1 LCKNQRAMFRVK
13 LVKASKLI
21 TLALF
26 ISIAAALAGY
36 LFLRAKPSEPAAER
50 PKLQGRVVAV
60 FSNTRYAH
68 EVEGRVRFAL
78 TAGTDK
84 TYEDGTHEL
93 EHVRLESY
101 GTVAERRDVVTAD
114 RAKVSDP
121 ADLTKLDAEFISN
134 VLVELSDGLKL
145 KTNYLHYDY
154 TKNIIDTK
162 ELVEFEGDGLEGRST
177 GLTIEAEVERV
188 HLIKDVDVMFKPA
201 KGGAAKS
208 SEAGGPSAVGVV
220 KKRDQSPEQ
229 KAARKARKRA
239 RKLVR
244 QKGGGQTASGK
255 STAKASVSRLASN
268 KPTRIRSGSAVL
280 DNREHQIRLAGG
292 VIVNQGANE
301 MRANNMVGHVGAA
314 NRIESIEARGDS
326 NLKQAESAEIKSEN
340 MDFFFEQDQQLS
352 RAVASGGAYTR
363 SLGPGALREAQA
375 ATLEATFTN
384 AEAGNTLNTIRAT
397 ENALIRVH
405 PPSSADNSS
414 ANKKNPT
421 TRELSARQVDLQFF
435 PDGQNIQ
442 SAQATD
448 NAVMTV
454 TPVKAEQGADKK
466 TIRAPQM
473 SAVFYDRG
481 NLMKSFTAS
490 GGVKVESEA
499 TVENDHDPRITTSRE
514 LTADFL
520 EETQDL
526 GRITQ
531 QGDFKYI
538 EGDRNATAERAT
550 FDEQTETLKLRGKRP
565 MAWDSKARTQADE
578 IDYNRQTDETSATGD
593 VRTTYYSRET
603 TNDSTPFKNTKSPI
617 FVTADHATARNGEG
631 IAVYT
636 GNARG
641 WQDDSFVKAD
651 RIEMYRDEK
660 RMVAIDNVESALYT
674 VKKEKGEG
682 RGETLPGFATARR
695 MTYSDADRLVHYDG
709 QVKARQGQDRID
721 AESIDVYLKK
731 ETNEVDRLLA
741 EGSVVMEQ
749 PGRRGMGDKLLY
761 TAEDE
766 KAVLTGKNARV
777 EDREKGTTMGAQLTF
792 YNRDD
797 KIFVDNQQGTGR
809 VRSTHQLP
817 KSGK

>member
-1 LCKNQRAMFRVK
+1 MYRVK
-13 LVKASKLI
+13 LLTASKLI
-21 TLALF
+21 TLGLF

-36 LFLRAKPSEPAAER
+36 LFLRGKPNETAPER

-78 TAGTDK
+78 TAGTDR

-93 EHVRLESY
+93 EQVRLESY
-101 GTVAERRDVVTAD
+101 GAATARSDVVTAD

-121 ADLTKLDAEFISN
+121 SDLTKLDAEFISN
-134 VLVELSDGLKL
+134 VLVELSDGLKI
-145 KTNYLHYDY
+145 KTSYLHYDY
-154 TKNIIDTK
+154 TKNIVDTK
-162 ELVEFEGDGLEGRST
+162 ELVEFEGDGLSGRST
-177 GLTIEAEVERV
+177 GMNIEAAIERV
-188 HLIKDVDVMFKPA
+188 HLIKDVDVTFKPA
-201 KGGAAKS
+201 KGGGKS
-208 SEAGGPSAVGVV
+208 GEAPGSGEAGAV
-220 KKRDQSPEQ
+220 KKRDESPEE

-239 RKLVR
+239 RKLAR
-244 QKGGGQTASGK
+244 RRGARAAGGKQ
-255 STAKASVSRLASN
+255 STTASVSRLASD

-280 DNREHQIRLAGG
+280 DNREHQITLAGG
-292 VIVNQGANE
+292 VIVNQGQNE
-301 MRANNMVGHVGAA
+301 MRANHMVGHVTVG
-314 NRIESIEARGDS
+314 NRIESIQARGDS
-326 NLKQAESAEIKSEN
+326 NLKQADAAEIKSED
-340 MDFFFEQDQQLS
+340 MDFFFEEDHQLS

-375 ATLEATFTN
+375 ATIEATFTN
-384 AEAGNTLNTIRAT
+384 AEQGNTLNTIKASD
-397 ENALIRVH
+397 NALIRVH
-405 PPSSADNSS
+405 PPAPAVDN
-414 ANKKNPT
+414 KNPT
-421 TRELSARQVDLQFF
+421 TRELTARQVDLQFY

-454 TPVKAEQGADKK
+454 TPVKAERGADKK

-473 SAVFYDRG
+473 NAVFYERG
-481 NLMKSFTAS
+481 NLMKSFAAT
-490 GGVKVESEA
+490 GGVKLESEA
-499 TVENDHDPRITTSRE
+499 TVANDHEPRIMTSR
-514 LTADFL
+514 LMTADFL

-526 GRITQ
+526 GRVTQ
-531 QGDFKYI
+531 EGDFKYV
-538 EGDRNATAERAT
+538 EGDRNATADRAT
-550 FDEQTETLKLRGKRP
+550 YDGQTEILNLRGKRP

-578 IDYNRQTDETSATGD
+578 IDYNRQKDETRASGD

-603 TNDSTPFKNTKSPI
+603 TGDATPFKNTKSPI
-617 FVTADHATARNGEG
+617 FITADRATARNGEG
-631 IAVYT
+631 EAVYT

-651 RIEMYRDEK
+651 RIELYQKEK

-674 VKKEKGEG
+674 VKREQPEG
-682 RGETLPGFATARR
+682 KSDPLPGFATARR
-695 MTYSDADRLVHYDG
+695 MTYSDTDRLVHYDG
-709 QVKARQGQDRID
+709 HVRARQGQDRIA

-749 PGRRGMGDKLLY
+749 PGRRGVGDKLIY

-809 VRSTHQLP
+809 VRSTHRLP

>member
-1 LCKNQRAMFRVK
+1 M
-13 LVKASKLI
+13 
-21 TLALF
+21 F

-36 LFLRAKPSEPAAER
+36 LFLRGKPKEPTPER

-78 TAGTDK
+78 TAGTDRA
-84 TYEDGTHEL
+84 YEDGTHEL
-93 EHVRLESY
+93 EQVRLESY
-101 GTVAERRDVVTAD
+101 GAVAARRDVVTAD

-121 ADLTKLDAEFISN
+121 SDLTKLDAEFISN
-134 VLVELSDGLKL
+134 VLVELSDGLKI
-145 KTNYLHYDY
+145 KTSYLHYDY
-154 TKNIIDTK
+154 TTNIVNTK
-162 ELVEFEGDGLEGRST
+162 ELVEFEGDGLSGRST
-177 GLTIEAEVERV
+177 GMNIEAAIERV
-188 HLIKDVDVMFKPA
+188 HLIKDVDVTFKPA
-201 KGGAAKS
+201 KGGGKPGESTGS
-208 SEAGGPSAVGVV
+208 SEAGAV
-220 KKRDQSPEQ
+220 KKRAESPEE

-239 RKLVR
+239 RKLAR
-244 QKGGGQTASGK
+244 QRGSRAAIGQK
-255 STAKASVSRLASN
+255 STTASVSRLASN

-280 DNREHQIRLAGG
+280 DNREHQITLAGG

-301 MRANNMVGHVGAA
+301 MRANHMVGHVTAG
-314 NRIESIEARGDS
+314 NRIESIQARGDS
-326 NLKQAESAEIKSEN
+326 NLKQTDRAEIKSDD
-340 MDFFFEQDQQLS
+340 MDFFFEEDHQLS

-375 ATLEATFTN
+375 ATIEATFTN
-384 AEAGNTLNTIRAT
+384 AEQGNTLNTIKAT
-397 ENALIRVH
+397 DNALIRVH
-405 PPSSADNSS
+405 PPAPTAD
-414 ANKKNPT
+414 KRNPT
-421 TRELSARQVDLQFF
+421 TRELTARQLDLQFY

-454 TPVKAEQGADKK
+454 TPVKAERKADKK

-473 SAVFYDRG
+473 NAVFYDRG
-481 NLMKSFTAS
+481 NLMKSFAAT

-499 TVENDHDPRITTSRE
+499 TVADDHEPRIMTSRSM
-514 LTADFL
+514 TADFL

-526 GRITQ
+526 GRVTQ
-531 QGDFKYI
+531 EGDFKYV

-550 FDEQTETLKLRGKRP
+550 FDGQTEILNLRGKRP
-565 MAWDSKARTQADE
+565 VAWDSKARTQADE
-578 IDYNRQTDETSATGD
+578 IDYNRQKDETRASGD

-617 FVTADHATARNGEG
+617 FITADNATARNGEG
-631 IAVYT
+631 EAVYT

-651 RIEMYRDEK
+651 RIELYQNDK

-674 VKKEKGEG
+674 VKREKAEG
-682 RGETLPGFATARR
+682 KSDPLPGFATARR

-709 QVKARQGQDRID
+709 QVRARQGQDRIA
-721 AESIDVYLKK
+721 AESINVYLKK
-731 ETNEVDRLLA
+731 EANEVDRMLA

-749 PGRRGMGDKLLY
+749 PGRRGMGDKLVY

-809 VRSTHQLP
+809 VRSTHRLP

>member
-1 LCKNQRAMFRVK
+1 MFRVK
-13 LVKASKLI
+13 LLTAGRLL
-21 TLALF
+21 TLGLF
-26 ISIAAALAGY
+26 IAIAAALAGY
-36 LFLRAKPSEPAAER
+36 LFLRSKPKEPVSER

-93 EHVRLESY
+93 EQVRLESY
-101 GTVAERRDVVTAD
+101 GTVSDRRDVVTAD

-121 ADLTKLDAEFISN
+121 SDLTKLDAEFLSN
-134 VLVELSDGLKL
+134 VLVTLTDGLKL

-154 TKNIIDTK
+154 TKNIVDTN

-177 GLTIEAEVERV
+177 GLKIEAAVERV
-188 HLIKDVDVMFKPA
+188 QLLKDVDVTIKPVN
-201 KGGAAKS
+201 GGAAKVG
-208 SEAGGPSAVGVV
+208 EAGGPDEPRAV
-220 KKRDQSPEQ
+220 KKRDETPEQ

-239 RKLVR
+239 RKLAR
-244 QKGGGQTASGK
+244 QNGSRSPGGK
-255 STAKASVSRLASN
+255 SSAKASVSRLASN
-268 KPTRIRSGSAVL
+268 KPTRIRSNSAVL
-280 DNREHQIRLAGG
+280 DNREHQITLTGG
-292 VIVNQGANE
+292 VIVNQGENE
-301 MRANNMVGHVGAA
+301 MRANNMVGHVGAG

-326 NLKQAESAEIKSEN
+326 NLRQANSAEIKSEN
-340 MDFFFEQDQQLS
+340 MDFFFQEDHQLS

-363 SLGPGALREAQA
+363 SLGTGSLREAQA
-375 ATLEATFTN
+375 ATIEAMFTS
-384 AEAGNTLNTIRAT
+384 AEQGNTLSTIKAT
-397 ENALIRVH
+397 DNALIRVH
-405 PPSSADNSS
+405 PPAPAADKN
-414 ANKKNPT
+414 NQTTKKNPT

-435 PDGQNIQ
+435 PDGQNIR
-442 SAQATD
+442 SAQATE

-454 TPVKAEQGADKK
+454 TPVRAEKGAAKK
-466 TIRAPQM
+466 MIRAPQM
-473 SAVFYDRG
+473 NAAFYEVDNRMKNFSA
-481 NLMKSFTAS
+481 T
-490 GGVKVESEA
+490 GGVHVESVA
-499 TVENDHDPRITTSRE
+499 TVAGDHEPRVTTSRE
-514 LTADFL
+514 LTAEFV
-520 EETQDL
+520 EESQDL

-531 QGDFKYI
+531 EGDFKYT
-538 EGDRNATAERAT
+538 EGDRNATAERAVY
-550 FDEQTETLKLRGKRP
+550 DGQAEILNLRGKRP
-565 MAWDSKARTQADE
+565 MVWDAKGRTQADQ
-578 IDYNRQTDETSATGD
+578 IDYDRQKDETRAGGD

-617 FVTADHATARNGEG
+617 FMTADRADARNGEG
-631 IAVYT
+631 VAVYT

-641 WQDDSFVKAD
+641 WQDDNFVKAD
-651 RIEMYRDEK
+651 RIELYQKEK

-674 VKKEKGEG
+674 VRKDKTEG
-682 RGETLPGFATARR
+682 KSDPLPGFATARH
-695 MTYSDADRLVHYDG
+695 MTYSDTDRLVHYDG
-709 QVKARQGQDRID
+709 QVKARQGEDRID

-731 ETNEVDRLLA
+731 ETNEVDHLLA

-749 PGRRGMGDKLLY
+749 PGRRGSGDKLVY

-766 KAVLTGKNARV
+766 RAVLTGKNARV

-809 VRSTHQLP
+809 VRSTHRLP

>member
-1 LCKNQRAMFRVK
+1 MFRVK
-13 LVKASKLI
+13 LLTASRLL
-21 TLALF
+21 TLGLF
-26 ISIAAALAGY
+26 IAIAAALAGY
-36 LFLRAKPSEPAAER
+36 LFLRSKPKEPVSER

-93 EHVRLESY
+93 EQVRLESF
-101 GTVAERRDVVTAD
+101 GTAAARRDVVTAD

-121 ADLTKLDAEFISN
+121 SDLTKLDAEFLSN
-134 VLVELSDGLKL
+134 VLVELTDGLKL

-154 TKNIIDTK
+154 TKNIVDTN
-162 ELVEFEGDGLEGRST
+162 ELVEFEGDGLSGRST
-177 GLTIEAEVERV
+177 GLNIEAARERV
-188 HLIKDVDVMFKPA
+188 HLLKDVDVTIKPA
-201 KGGAAKS
+201 KGGAG
-208 SEAGGPSAVGVV
+208 EAGGSSEPRAV
-220 KKRDQSPEQ
+220 KKRDETPEQ

-239 RKLVR
+239 RKLAR
-244 QKGGGQTASGK
+244 GRGSGK
-255 STAKASVSRLASN
+255 SSAQASVSRLAAN
-268 KPTRIRSGSAVL
+268 KPTRIRSSSAVL
-280 DNREHQIRLAGG
+280 DNKEHQITLTGG
-292 VIVNQGANE
+292 VIVAQGENE
-301 MRANNMVGHVGAA
+301 MRANHMVGHVSAG

-326 NLKQAESAEIKSEN
+326 NLRQANSAEIKSEN
-340 MDFFFEQDQQLS
+340 MDFFFQEDHQLS
-352 RAVASGGAYTR
+352 RAVAFGGAYTR
-363 SLGPGALREAQA
+363 SLGQGALREAQA
-375 ATLEATFTN
+375 ATIEATFTN
-384 AEAGNTLNTIRAT
+384 AEQGNTLSTIKAV

-405 PPSSADNSS
+405 PGVPAVD
-414 ANKKNPT
+414 KKNPT

-442 SAQATD
+442 SAQATE

-454 TPVKAEQGADKK
+454 TPVRAEHGAAKK

-473 SAVFYDRG
+473 NAVFYEEG
-481 NLMKSFTAS
+481 NRMKNFSAR
-490 GGVKVESEA
+490 GGVKVEAEA
-499 TVENDHDPRITTSRE
+499 TVAGDHEPRISTSRE
-514 LTADFL
+514 LTADFIQ
-520 EETQDL
+520 ETQDL
-526 GRITQ
+526 GLITQ
-531 QGDFKYI
+531 EGDFKYT
-538 EGDRNATAERAT
+538 EGDSNATAERAVY
-550 FDEQTETLKLRGKRP
+550 DGQTEILNLRGKRP
-565 MAWDSKARTQADE
+565 MAWDSKSRTQADE
-578 IDYNRQTDETSATGD
+578 IDYNRRKDETHASGD

-617 FVTADHATARNGEG
+617 FMTADRADARNGDG
-631 IAVYT
+631 VAVYT

-651 RIEMYRDEK
+651 RIELYQKEK

-674 VKKEKGEG
+674 VKKEK
-682 RGETLPGFATARR
+682 TDPTSDPQPGFASARR
-695 MTYSDADRLVHYDG
+695 MTYSDTDRLVHYDG
-709 QVKARQGQDRID
+709 QVKARQGQDRIE
-721 AESIDVYLKK
+721 AATIDVYLKQ

-749 PGRRGMGDKLLY
+749 PGRRGVGDKLVY

-766 KAVLTGKNARV
+766 RAVLTGKNARV

-809 VRSTHQLP
+809 VRSTHRLP

>member
-1 LCKNQRAMFRVK
+1 M
-13 LVKASKLI
+13 
-21 TLALF
+21 
-26 ISIAAALAGY
+26 GY
-36 LFLRAKPSEPAAER
+36 LFLRGKPSEPAVER

-93 EHVRLESY
+93 EQVRLESY

-121 ADLTKLDAEFISN
+121 SDLTKLDAEFISN

-154 TKNIIDTK
+154 TKNIVDTK

-177 GLTIEAEVERV
+177 GLTIEAAVERV
-188 HLIKDVDVMFKPA
+188 HLIKDVDVTIKPA

-208 SEAGGPSAVGVV
+208 SEAAGSSAV
-220 KKRDQSPEQ
+220 KKRDESLEQ

-239 RKLVR
+239 RKLAR
-244 QKGGGQTASGK
+244 QKGRQTASGK
-255 STAKASVSRLASN
+255 STATASVSRLASD
-268 KPTRIRSGSAVL
+268 KPTRIRSGSAIL
-280 DNREHQIRLAGG
+280 DNRAHQITLAGG

-301 MRANNMVGHVGAA
+301 MRANNMVGHVSAG

-340 MDFFFEQDQQLS
+340 MDFFFEQDQQLA

-375 ATLEATFTN
+375 ATIEATFTN
-384 AEAGNTLNTIRAT
+384 ADEGNTLKTIKAT
-397 ENALIRVH
+397 DNALIRVH
-405 PPSSADNSS
+405 PPSSAD
-414 ANKKNPT
+414 KKNPT
-421 TRELSARQVDLQFF
+421 TRELSARQIDMQFF

-473 SAVFYDRG
+473 SAAFYDQG

-499 TVENDHDPRITTSRE
+499 TVANDHDPRITTSRE

-526 GRITQ
+526 GLITQ
-531 QGDFKYI
+531 QGDFKYT

-550 FDEQTETLKLRGKRP
+550 FDGQTEILNLRGKRP

-578 IDYNRQTDETSATGD
+578 IDYDRQKDETRATGD

-641 WQDDSFVKAD
+641 WQDDNFVKAD
-651 RIEMYRDEK
+651 RIELYQDDK

-674 VKKEKGEG
+674 VKKEKTEG
-682 RGETLPGFATARR
+682 RGETLPGFASARR

-749 PGRRGMGDKLLY
+749 PGRRGVGEKLVY

-809 VRSTHQLP
+809 VRSTHRLP